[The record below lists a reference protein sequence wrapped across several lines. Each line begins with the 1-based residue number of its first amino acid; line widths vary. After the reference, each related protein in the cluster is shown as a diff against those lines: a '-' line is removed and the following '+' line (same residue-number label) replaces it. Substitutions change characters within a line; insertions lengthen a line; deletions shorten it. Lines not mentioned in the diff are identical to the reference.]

1 MNLAAAGKSSA
12 PTLTLP
18 VERGGKYVF
27 EFGDTSFEVDPAL
40 GARVTSWKLGGA
52 ELLTG
57 PDVEA
62 DNFGST
68 FWPSPQS
75 AWDWPP
81 PAEIDK
87 LPYDGGLRETT
98 VTLESQ
104 TSPSLGLGVTKSFTP
119 DLVKGGVI
127 VEYTLEN
134 RGSQATRV
142 APWEITRL
150 FPRGMCFFPTG
161 GAPYTNHLVLPESV
175 DVAGV
180 TFVPYDAAKI
190 ASHQKLFADG
200 RGGYL
205 AHVDPSARALIV
217 KVFEDIS
224 ASQAA
229 PGEGEIEIYFDG
241 QRRYIELEQQ
251 GAYTE
256 LARGQSFSWKVGWYL
271 RKIPET
277 VSVRAGSA
285 ELVALATSVAAR

>member
-1 MNLAAAGKSSA
+1 MNLAAAGSSE

-18 VERGGKYVF
+18 IERGGKFVL
-27 EFGDTSFEVDPAL
+27 ELGDTYFEVDPAK
-40 GARVTSWKLGGA
+40 GARVTSWKLAGA

-57 PDVEA
+57 PDVDEG
-62 DNFGST
+62 NFGST

-81 PAEIDK
+81 PAEIDHA
-87 LPYDGGLRETT
+87 PYDGGLHGAT
-98 VTLESQ
+98 VTLKSQ
-104 TSPSLGLGVTKSFTP
+104 TFAPLGLGVTKSFTP
-119 DLVKGGVI
+119 DPVKGGVI
-127 VEYTLEN
+127 VEYSLEN
-134 RGSQATRV
+134 RGSKPTRV

-150 FPRGMCFFPTG
+150 FPRGLSFFPTG

-175 DVAGV
+175 DTAGV
-180 TFVPYDAAKI
+180 TFVPYDASKI
-190 ASHQKLFADG
+190 ASHQKLFAEG

-224 ASQAA
+224 ASQGA

-241 QRRYIELEQQ
+241 EKRYIELEQQ

-256 LARGQSFSWKVGWYL
+256 LSPGQAFSWKVGWYL

-277 VSVRAGSA
+277 WAVAPGSA
-285 ELVALATSVAAR
+285 ELVALAASVAAR

>member
-1 MNLAAAGKSSA
+1 MNWAAAGSSA
-12 PTLTLP
+12 PTLSLP
-18 VERGGKYVF
+18 VERDGKYVF
-27 EFGDTSFEVDPAL
+27 ELADTSFEVDPAR
-40 GARVTSWKLGGA
+40 GARVTSWKLAGA

-57 PDVEA
+57 PDVDA

-87 LPYDGGLRETT
+87 LPYDGGLRGTT
-98 VTLESQ
+98 VTLKSQ
-104 TSPSLGLGVTKSFTP
+104 TSPLLGLGVTKSFTP
-119 DLVKGGVI
+119 DISKGGVV

-180 TFVPYDAAKI
+180 TFVPYDEAKI

-205 AHVDPSARALIV
+205 AHVDPNARALIV

-241 QRRYIELEQQ
+241 QQRYIELEQQ
-251 GAYTE
+251 GAHTE
-256 LARGQSFSWKVGWYL
+256 LAPGQSFSWKVGWYL

-285 ELVALATSVAAR
+285 ELVALAASVAAS

>member
-1 MNLAAAGKSSA
+1 MNLAAGSSA
-12 PTLTLP
+12 PTLASP

-27 EFGDTSFEVDPAL
+27 EFGDTSFEVDPRL
-40 GARVTSWKLGGA
+40 GARVTSWKLAGA

-57 PDVEA
+57 PDV
-62 DNFGST
+62 DSGNFGST

-81 PAEIDK
+81 PAEIDH
-87 LPYDGGLRETT
+87 LPYDGGLRGAT
-98 VTLESQ
+98 VTLKSQ
-104 TSPSLGLGVTKSFTP
+104 TFAPLGLGVTKSFTP
-119 DLVKGGVI
+119 DLVKGGVS

-134 RGSQATRV
+134 RGSQPTRV

-150 FPRGMCFFPTG
+150 FPRGLSFFPTG
-161 GAPYTNHLVLPESV
+161 GAPYTNHLVLPENV
-175 DVAGV
+175 DVAGT

-205 AHVDPSARALIV
+205 AHVDPRERALIV
-217 KVFEDIS
+217 KVFEDIP

-241 QRRYIELEQQ
+241 QQRYIELEQQ
-251 GAYTE
+251 GAYSE
-256 LARGQSFSWKVGWYL
+256 LAPGAAFSWKVGWYL

-277 VSVRAGSA
+277 VAVRAGSA
-285 ELVALATSVAAR
+285 ELVALAASVAAR